1 MRGGPAPRPPDP
13 VPVSELHRQVAVVA
27 LRAAS
32 GYGFALGGGNALIA
46 HGLIDRATQDVDLF
60 TDDEHGV
67 EAAADAVEA
76 ALRATGYQIERHDEN
91 AGLADI
97 WEGLGEGLAEWTI
110 TAPGGQQMLLQ
121 LAYFDRARIM
131 EIGPVLDLQDVVGGK
146 VARCSR
152 AGHAILGHRRRDGPL
167 Q

>member
-1 MRGGPAPRPPDP
+1 

-76 ALRATGYQIERHDEN
+76 ALRAVGYQIERQDET
-91 AGLADI
+91 AGSPTSGRGWARAWPNGQSPHRADSRCCCSSPTSTVP
-97 WEGLGEGLAEWTI
+97 A
-110 TAPGGQQMLLQ
+110 
-121 LAYFDRARIM
+121 
-131 EIGPVLDLQDVVGGK
+131 GP
-146 VARCSR
+146 
-152 AGHAILGHRRRDGPL
+152 
-167 Q
+167 